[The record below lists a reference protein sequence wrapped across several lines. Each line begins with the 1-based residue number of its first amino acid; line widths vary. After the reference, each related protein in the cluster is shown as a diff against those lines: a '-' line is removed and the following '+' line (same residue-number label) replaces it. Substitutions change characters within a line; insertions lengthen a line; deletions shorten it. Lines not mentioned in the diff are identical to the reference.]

1 MDKASFCAVLDKY
14 KLPWEN
20 VYEDLSEMGTV
31 LWHNDSFAIKVVCP
45 IKAQPCLS
53 FVALCPDGDY
63 VYFESE
69 LSRFSSTEVEEVVTY
84 AKENCDSLQQSAVLR
99 GEELSISVSG
109 GERTFARTHY

>member
-1 MDKASFCAVLDKY
+1 
-14 KLPWEN
+14 
-20 VYEDLSEMGTV
+20 
-31 LWHNDSFAIKVVCP
+31 
-45 IKAQPCLS
+45 
-53 FVALCPDGDY
+53 VALCPDGDY